1 MEHRA
6 RSSHPTPKR
15 EMLGSQVPD
24 RPGGDHVTITQ
35 DISVE
40 EYAARAREWLAENA
54 PKRGTPE
61 GDAAGRGGAE
71 MGSEAERINI
81 ARCKDFQ
88 KSLAEAGFAGI
99 TYPKEYGG
107 AGLTRQH
114 QAAYNAEVA
123 TGSYVLPTFPLYI
136 GQGMCLPTIFTHG
149 TEEQK
154 KRFMPPLI
162 DGSEIWSQCFSEPGA
177 GSDVAGL
184 QMRAEKTQDE
194 WILNGQKVWTTGAHY
209 SEWGEVIVRTDPD
222 LPKHQ
227 GLTMFLVDLRAPGVT
242 VRPLRQITGEAHFN
256 EIFFDDVRVPDTQR
270 LDDVGAGWKVALTTL
285 MNERMA
291 IGGAGGGG
299 GRRTAGQNALVRL
312 AQEAG
317 LFDEATTRDEVMS
330 LYVQQRVFS
339 MLRERMALQAKK
351 GIPGPE
357 FSMLKLI
364 GARLVAAQTE
374 VSTNIVGAPATAW
387 EGETAG
393 RSTAMALL
401 NSRSGKIAGGT
412 DEVMLN
418 ILGERVLGL
427 PQDPRVDK
435 EVPFR
440 ELKVGTISGG

>member
-1 MEHRA
+1 MTTTQEA
-6 RSSHPTPKR
+6 
-15 EMLGSQVPD
+15 
-24 RPGGDHVTITQ
+24 TI
-35 DISVE
+35 DVE
-40 EYAARAREWLAENA
+40 EFRAKAREWLAANA
-54 PKRGTPE
+54 TKRG
-61 GDAAGRGGAE
+61 AAGAE
-71 MGSEAERINI
+71 AMGRPSAAMGSEAERRAIE
-81 ARCKDFQ
+81 ATKAFQ
-88 KSLAEAGFAGI
+88 AKLDDAGFAGI

-107 AGLTRQH
+107 QGLTQKH
-114 QAAYNAEVA
+114 QAAFNQEAA
-123 TGSYVLPTFPLYI
+123 GYVLPTFALYI

-149 TEEQK
+149 TEEQR
-154 KRFMPPLI
+154 KRFMPGLI
-162 DGSEIWSQCFSEPGA
+162 RGTEIWSQLFSEPGA

-184 QMRAEKTQDE
+184 QMRAERHDGE

-209 SEWGEVIVRTDPD
+209 SDWGEVIVRTDAD

-227 GLTMFLVDLRAPGVT
+227 GLTMFLVDLHASGVT

-256 EIFFDDVRVPDTQR
+256 EVFFDDVRVPDDQR
-270 LDDVGAGWKVALTTL
+270 LDEVGSGWKVALTTL

-299 GRRTAGQNALVRL
+299 ARRAGGETALVRL
-312 AQEAG
+312 ARE
-317 LFDEATTRDEVMS
+317 FDHWDDAEHRDRVMD

-339 MLRERMALQAKK
+339 MLRERMAIAARKS
-351 GIPGPE
+351 IPGPE

-364 GARLVAAQTE
+364 GARMAAAQSE
-374 VSTNIVGAPATAW
+374 LSSSLAGAAAGAW
-387 EGETAG
+387 EGKGSSGELA
-393 RSTAMALL
+393 SMALL

-440 ELKVGTISGG
+440 ELKVGTVKGG

>member
-1 MEHRA
+1 M
-6 RSSHPTPKR
+6 
-15 EMLGSQVPD
+15 
-24 RPGGDHVTITQ
+24 TITQ

-40 EYAARAREWLAENA
+40 EYAVKAGAWLAANA

-61 GDAAGRGGAE
+61 GDAAGRGGTAE
-71 MGSEAERINI
+71 MGSEAEKQQI
-81 ARCKDFQ
+81 ARCKEFQ
-88 KSLAEAGFAGI
+88 KKLAEAGFAGI

-114 QAAYNAEVA
+114 QAAFNAEVA
-123 TGSYVLPTFPLYI
+123 KGGYVLPTFPLYI

-154 KRFMPPLI
+154 KRFMPNLI

-184 QMRAEKTQDE
+184 QMRAEKHNGE

-227 GLTMFLVDLRAPGVT
+227 GLTMFLVPMNADGVT

-256 EIFFDDVRVPDTQR
+256 EIFFDDVRVPDDQR
-270 LDDVGAGWKVALTTL
+270 LDDIGAGWKVALTTL

-299 GRRTAGQNALVRL
+299 GRRPSENALVRL
-312 AQEAG
+312 ARDAG
-317 LFDEATTRDEVMS
+317 LWDEKETRDRVTE
-330 LYVQQRVFS
+330 LYVWQRVLGF
-339 MLRERMALQAKK
+339 LRERMALEAKK

-357 FSMLKLI
+357 FSMLKLL
-364 GARLVAAQTE
+364 GARLQAAQTE
-374 VSTNIVGAPATAW
+374 LSTNLAGTGAIAW
-387 EGETAG
+387 EAEGTPGE
-393 RSTAMALL
+393 RSAYALL
-401 NSRSGKIAGGT
+401 SSRSGKIAGGT

-435 EVPFR
+435 DVPFR
-440 ELKVGTISGG
+440 TLKVGTISGG

>member
-1 MEHRA
+1 M
-6 RSSHPTPKR
+6 T
-15 EMLGSQVPD
+15 
-24 RPGGDHVTITQ
+24 TTQ
-35 DISVE
+35 DITVE
-40 EYAARAREWLAENA
+40 EYATRARGWLAENA

-61 GDAAGRGGAE
+61 GDAAMRGGAE
-71 MGSEAERINI
+71 MGSDEERANI
-81 ARCKDFQ
+81 ARTRAFQ
-88 KSLAEAGFAGI
+88 KQLAEAGFAGI

-114 QAAYNAEVA
+114 QAAFNGEVA
-123 TGSYVLPTFPLYI
+123 AGGYILPTGGLYI

-154 KRFMPPLI
+154 QRFMPGLI

-184 QMRAEKTQDE
+184 QMKAERPSGIGDE
-194 WILNGQKVWTTGAHY
+194 WILNGQKVWTTGAHF
-209 SEWGEVIVRTDPD
+209 SDWGEVIVRTDPD

-227 GLTMFLVDLRAPGVT
+227 GLTMFLVDLKAPGVT

-291 IGGAGGGG
+291 IGGAGGGN
-299 GRRTAGQNALVRL
+299 RRGAGQNAMVRL
-312 AQEAG
+312 AQEWDMFTG
-317 LFDEATTRDEVMS
+317 PTRDAVVG
-330 LYVQQRVFS
+330 LYVQNRVLGW
-339 MLRERMALQAKK
+339 LRERMAEEAKK

-357 FSMLKLI
+357 FSMLKLL
-364 GARLVAAQTE
+364 GARLSAAQTE
-374 VSTNIVGAPATAW
+374 LSSSIVGMPATAW
-387 EGETAG
+387 EAEGSPGERTG
-393 RSTAMALL
+393 TALL
-401 NSRSGKIAGGT
+401 QSRSGKIAGGT

-427 PQDPRVDK
+427 PQDPRIDK
-435 EVPFR
+435 DVPFR
-440 ELKVGTISGG
+440 TLKVGTLKGG

>member
-1 MEHRA
+1 M
-6 RSSHPTPKR
+6 T
-15 EMLGSQVPD
+15 
-24 RPGGDHVTITQ
+24 TTQ
-35 DISVE
+35 EAAIDVE
-40 EYAARAREWLAENA
+40 EYRAKAREWLAANA
-54 PKRGTPE
+54 PKRGAAE
-61 GDAAGRGGAE
+61 GAGRPSAE
-71 MGSEAERINI
+71 MGSEEERRSIER
-81 ARCKDFQ
+81 AKEFQ
-88 KSLAEAGFAGI
+88 KKLAEAGFAGI

-107 AGLTRQH
+107 AGLTPKH
-114 QAAYNAEVA
+114 QAAFNAEVA
-123 TGSYVLPTFPLYI
+123 AGGYVLPTFPMYI

-149 TEEQK
+149 TEDQK
-154 KRFMPPLI
+154 QRFMPGLI
-162 DGSEIWSQCFSEPGA
+162 DGSEIWSQLFSEPGA

-184 QMRAEKTQDE
+184 QMRAERHDDE

-209 SEWGEVIVRTDPD
+209 SEWGEVIVRTNPD

-256 EIFFDDVRVPDTQR
+256 EVFFDDVRVPDDQR
-270 LDDVGAGWKVALTTL
+270 LDEVGNGWKVALTTL

-299 GRRTAGQNALVRL
+299 GPRRQAGENALVRL
-312 AQEAG
+312 AREFG
-317 LFDEATTRDEVMS
+317 LWDDGEHRDRVMN

-339 MLRERMALQAKK
+339 MLRERMAMAARKS
-351 GIPGPE
+351 IPGPE

-364 GARLVAAQTE
+364 GARLSAAQSE
-374 VSTNIVGAPATAW
+374 LSSSLAGASAGAW
-387 EGETAG
+387 EGSGSPGELA
-393 RSTAMALL
+393 SMALL

-440 ELKVGTISGG
+440 ELKVGTVKGG

>member
-1 MEHRA
+1 MTTTE
-6 RSSHPTPKR
+6 
-15 EMLGSQVPD
+15 
-24 RPGGDHVTITQ
+24 TQ
-35 DISVE
+35 DVTVE
-40 EYAARAREWLAENA
+40 EYGERAREWLAANA

-61 GDAAGRGGAE
+61 GDAAARGGAE
-71 MGSEAERINI
+71 MGSDAERENI
-81 ARCKDFQ
+81 ARCKAFQ
-88 KSLAEAGFAGI
+88 RKLAEAGFAGI
-99 TYPKEYGG
+99 TFPKEYGG
-107 AGLTRQH
+107 AGLTRAH

-123 TGSYVLPTFPLYI
+123 AGGYVLPTASLYI
-136 GQGMCLPTIFTHG
+136 GQGMCLPTIGTHG

-154 KRFMPPLI
+154 KRYMPPLI

-184 QMRAEKTQDE
+184 QMRAERSDDE
-194 WILNGQKVWTTGAHY
+194 WILNGQKVWTTGAHF

-227 GLTMFLVDLRAPGVT
+227 GLTMFLVDLRAPGVS

-299 GRRTAGQNALVRL
+299 NRRAAGQNALVRL

-317 LFDEATTRDEVMS
+317 VFDGQTRDSVLQ
-330 LYVQQRVFS
+330 LYVQQRVLGW
-339 MLRERMALQAKK
+339 LRERMALEARK

-357 FSMLKLI
+357 FSMLKLL
-364 GARLVAAQTE
+364 GARLSAAQSE
-374 VSTNIVGAPATAW
+374 VSSNIVGISATAW
-387 EGETAG
+387 DDVDSSGA
-393 RSTAMALL
+393 RASAALL

-435 EVPFR
+435 DVPFR
-440 ELKVGTISGG
+440 TLKVGTVKGG

>member
-1 MEHRA
+1 MA
-6 RSSHPTPKR
+6 
-15 EMLGSQVPD
+15 
-24 RPGGDHVTITQ
+24 TQ
-35 DISVE
+35 ATQEKTTDLE
-40 EYAARAREWLAENA
+40 QFRQHAREWLAANA
-54 PKRGTPE
+54 PRRGTPE
-61 GDAAGRGGAE
+61 AEAAGRPSAE
-71 MGSEAERINI
+71 MGSEAEKQSIER
-81 ARCKDFQ
+81 AKAFQ
-88 KSLAEAGFAGI
+88 KKLAEAGLAGI
-99 TYPKEYGG
+99 TYPSEYGG
-107 AGLTRQH
+107 AGLTQKH
-114 QAAYNAEVA
+114 QAAFNAEVA
-123 TGSYVLPTFPLYI
+123 AGAYVLPTFPMYI
-136 GQGMCLPTIFTHG
+136 GQGMCLPTIHTHG

-162 DGSEIWSQCFSEPGA
+162 DGSEIWSQLFSEPGA

-184 QMRAEKTQDE
+184 QMRAERHDGE

-227 GLTMFLVDLRAPGVT
+227 GLTMFLVDLHAPGVT

-256 EIFFDDVRVPDTQR
+256 EVFFDDVRVPDSQR
-270 LDDVGAGWKVALTTL
+270 LDEVGSGWKVALTTL

-299 GRRTAGQNALVRL
+299 PRRGTGENALVRL
-312 AQEAG
+312 AREFGVWDDA
-317 LFDEATTRDEVMS
+317 EHRDRVVD
-330 LYVQQRVFS
+330 LYVRNRVFG
-339 MLRERMALQAKK
+339 MLRERMAIAARKA
-351 GIPGPE
+351 IPGPE

-364 GARLVAAQTE
+364 GARLSASQTE
-374 VSTNIVGAPATAW
+374 LGSNLVGPAGIAW
-387 EGETAG
+387 EGSGTPGEQA
-393 RSTAMALL
+393 SLALL

-440 ELKVGTISGG
+440 ELKVGTVKGG

>member
-1 MEHRA
+1 MTTTEIQ
-6 RSSHPTPKR
+6 P
-15 EMLGSQVPD
+15 
-24 RPGGDHVTITQ
+24 

-40 EYAARAREWLAENA
+40 DYAARAKEWLAANA
-54 PKRGTPE
+54 AKRGTPE
-61 GDAAGRGGAE
+61 AEAAGRPNAE
-71 MGSEAERINI
+71 MGSDAEAQSI
-81 ARCKDFQ
+81 ARAKAFQ
-88 KSLAEAGFAGI
+88 KKLADAGFAGV
-99 TYPKEYGG
+99 TFPKEYGG
-107 AGLTRQH
+107 AGLSRQH
-114 QAAYNAEVA
+114 QAAFQAEVA
-123 TGSYVLPTFPLYI
+123 AGGYVLPTFSMYI

-154 KRFMPPLI
+154 KRFMPSLI

-184 QMRAEKTQDE
+184 QMKAEKFGDE

-227 GLTMFLVDLRAPGVT
+227 GLTMFLVDLKAAGVS

-270 LDDVGAGWKVALTTL
+270 LDDVGSGWKVALTTL

-299 GRRTAGQNALVRL
+299 AGGRGGQRAGGQRGDPALVRL
-312 AQEAG
+312 AKSAGSWGEA
-317 LFDEATTRDEVMS
+317 DTRDRVMDLEVR
-330 LYVQQRVFS
+330 QRVFG
-339 MLRERMALQAKK
+339 MLRGRMAEVARKSV
-351 GIPGPE
+351 PGPE

-364 GARLVAAQTE
+364 GARLAAEQSE
-374 VSTNIVGAPATAW
+374 LATNLVGIGATAW
-387 EGETAG
+387 EGEGTGKAV
-393 RSTAMALL
+393 AMGVLG
-401 NSRSGKIAGGT
+401 SRSGKIAGGT

-435 EVPFR
+435 DVPFNT
-440 ELKVGTISGG
+440 LKIGTVRSG

>member
-1 MEHRA
+1 M
-6 RSSHPTPKR
+6 TTT
-15 EMLGSQVPD
+15 EMSQETAD
-24 RPGGDHVTITQ
+24 LQ
-35 DISVE
+35 
-40 EYAARAREWLAENA
+40 EYQTRAREWLAENA
-54 PKRGTPE
+54 PKRGSAE
-61 GDAAGRGGAE
+61 AQFQASGE
-71 MGSEAERINI
+71 MGSEEERRSI
-81 ARCKDFQ
+81 ANAKKFLKNLTD
-88 KSLAEAGFAGI
+88 AGFGGI

-114 QAAYNAEVA
+114 QTAFNAEVA
-123 TGSYVLPTFPLYI
+123 AGGYVLPLGPFYI

-154 KRFMPPLI
+154 KRFMPGLI
-162 DGSEIWSQCFSEPGA
+162 NGEVIWSQCFSEPGA

-184 QMRAEKTQDE
+184 QMRAERHENE

-222 LPKHQ
+222 MPKHQ

-242 VRPLRQITGEAHFN
+242 VKPLRQITGEAHFN
-256 EIFFDDVRVPDTQR
+256 EIFFDDVRVPDDQR
-270 LDDVGAGWKVALTTL
+270 LDDVGNGWKVALTTL

-299 GRRTAGQNALVRL
+299 GRRGGGDNALVRL
-312 AQEAG
+312 ARDAG
-317 LFDEATTRDEVMS
+317 VFEGQSRDRVME
-330 LYVQQRVFS
+330 LYVNNRVFA
-339 MLRERMALQAKK
+339 MLRERMAQAARKS
-351 GIPGPE
+351 IPGPE

-364 GARLVAAQTE
+364 GARLAASQSE
-374 VSTNIVGAPATAW
+374 LSTNLVGVASTAW
-387 EGETAG
+387 ETDGSIGERT
-393 RSTAMALL
+393 STGLL
-401 NSRSGKIAGGT
+401 GSRSGKIAGGT

-440 ELKVGTISGG
+440 EVKQGTIRGG

>member
-1 MEHRA
+1 MTVTQEIGVDEFRA
-6 RSSHPTPKR
+6 K
-15 EMLGSQVPD
+15 V
-24 RPGGDHVTITQ
+24 
-35 DISVE
+35 
-40 EYAARAREWLAENA
+40 REWLEANA

-61 GDAAGRGGAE
+61 AEGAARPNAE
-71 MGSEAERINI
+71 MGSDEERRGVER
-81 ARCKDFQ
+81 AKEFQ
-88 KSLAEAGFAGI
+88 AKLHDAGFAGI

-107 AGLTRQH
+107 QGLTNRH
-114 QAAYNAEVA
+114 QGAFNAEA
-123 TGSYVLPTFPLYI
+123 AGYVLPTFVFYI

-154 KRFMPPLI
+154 KRFMPGLI
-162 DGSEIWSQCFSEPGA
+162 RGTEIWSQLFSEPGA

-184 QMRAEKTQDE
+184 QMRAERHDGE

-209 SEWGEVIVRTDPD
+209 SDWGEVIVRTNPD

-227 GLTMFLVDLRAPGVT
+227 GLTMFLVDLHAPGVT

-256 EIFFDDVRVPDTQR
+256 EVFFDDVRVPDDQR
-270 LDDVGAGWKVALTTL
+270 LDEVGNGWRVALTTL

-291 IGGAGGGG
+291 IGGAGGGT
-299 GRRTAGQNALVRL
+299 RRQAGENALVRL
-312 AQEAG
+312 AREYGHWDDAEQ
-317 LFDEATTRDEVMS
+317 RDRVMD

-339 MLRERMALQAKK
+339 MLRERMAIAARKS
-351 GIPGPE
+351 IPGPE

-364 GARLVAAQTE
+364 GARLSAAQSE
-374 VSTNIVGAPATAW
+374 LSSSLAGPAAAAW
-387 EGETAG
+387 EGSGSSGEQAG
-393 RSTAMALL
+393 MALL

-435 EVPFR
+435 DVPFR
-440 ELKVGTISGG
+440 ELKVGTVKS